1 MYDHVLSYS
10 KCFCHKRS
18 KTENLKET
26 KPLPCPVEWLNV
38 VLESLEDFRQ
48 RALLYLYIEKKNPLQ
63 SSTLQ
68 KKKKKVIVPHAT
80 KHTNSQ

>member
-48 RALLYLYIEKKNPLQ
+48 RALLYLYIEKKIHYKVVLYK
-63 SSTLQ
+63 

-80 KHTNSQ
+80 

>member
-48 RALLYLYIEKKNPLQ
+48 RALLYLYIEKKIHYKVVLY
-63 SSTLQ
+63 

-80 KHTNSQ
+80 